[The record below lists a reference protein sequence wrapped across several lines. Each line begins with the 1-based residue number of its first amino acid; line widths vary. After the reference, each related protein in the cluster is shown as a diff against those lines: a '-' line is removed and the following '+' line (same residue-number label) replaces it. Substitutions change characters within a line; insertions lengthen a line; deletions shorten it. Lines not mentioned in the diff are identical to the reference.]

1 MSCSLVHLAGIG
13 LSEIERFVLELR
25 EPSYRARQLV
35 RWLYRSSVD
44 SFDEMTDLP
53 AGLRDKLGRLARLR
67 VLEPAGSLL
76 SADGTHKLAFR
87 LHDGAV
93 IETVVI
99 PMGRRSSVCVST
111 QVGCAFGCIFCASG
125 ARGLVRD
132 LTAGEIVEQVIRAR
146 SVSPSPAGN
155 VVFMGIG
162 EPLANYANTV
172 KAVRLMCDPRLIG
185 IGQRRIAVS
194 TCGLVPQ
201 IRSLAQE
208 KLQIH
213 LAVSLHAPDDE
224 LRQEL
229 MPVSGRY
236 PLRGVLE
243 ACREYFE
250 QTGRKVMF
258 EYILIR
264 GLNDRPG
271 MAHRLVGLVKGFPC
285 VTNLIPVNPVE
296 SRRDLQ
302 PPETERVERFASI
315 LRQGALEVAVRSP
328 HGGDIAAACGQLAS
342 RISGGA
348 RQQTATQA
356 MSS

>member
-1 MSCSLVHLAGIG
+1 MKNLAG
-13 LSEIERFVLELR
+13 LDLAELEELALHMG
-25 EPSYRARQLV
+25 EPSYRARQIS

-44 SFDEMTDLP
+44 SFDEMTNLP
-53 AGLRDKLGRLARLR
+53 ASLRDKLGRVARLR

-99 PMGRRSSVCVST
+99 PMSGRSSVCVST

-132 LTAGEIVEQVIRAR
+132 LTAGEIVEQVVRAR
-146 SVSPSPAGN
+146 SVSPSPVGN

-172 KAVRLMCDPRLIG
+172 KAVRLICDPRLIG

-213 LAVSLHAPDDE
+213 LAVSLHAPNDE
-224 LRQEL
+224 LRQKL

-236 PLRGVLE
+236 PLASVLV

-264 GLNDRPG
+264 GLNESPA

-296 SRRDLQ
+296 SRPDLQ
-302 PPETERVERFASI
+302 PSEPERVERFASV
-315 LRQGALEVAVRSP
+315 LRQGGLEVAVRSP
-328 HGGDIAAACGQLAS
+328 RGSDIAAACGQLAGRVS
-342 RISGGA
+342 EGL
-348 RQQTATQA
+348 RQQAATQA
-356 MSS
+356 TSS